1 MHFTAQYKINHNIT
15 LKMCSYSTCLISGSP
30 LAAPAVP
37 DLTSILNRRGAMM
50 AMTGNGLRN
59 ARHIN
64 PAVLANLDRIGVVD
78 ASDLTIHGMMALG
91 SML

>member
-1 MHFTAQYKINHNIT
+1 
-15 LKMCSYSTCLISGSP
+15 
-30 LAAPAVP
+30 
-37 DLTSILNRRGAMM
+37 M